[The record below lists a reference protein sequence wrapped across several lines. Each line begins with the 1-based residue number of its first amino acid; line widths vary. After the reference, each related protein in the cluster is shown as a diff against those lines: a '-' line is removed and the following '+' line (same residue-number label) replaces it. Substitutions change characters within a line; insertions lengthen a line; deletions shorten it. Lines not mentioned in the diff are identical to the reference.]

1 MLLGVPAV
9 TLAVWAAARGV
20 LGRGAGT
27 SARAALP
34 GGAAAV
40 TLVALTWVCLAW
52 LNIRVDAFLQG
63 DA

>member
-9 TLAVWAAARGV
+9 TLAVWALASGV
-20 LGRGAGT
+20 LRRWAGT
-27 SARAALP
+27 GARTAVS
-34 GGAAAV
+34 GWVAAA
-40 TLVALTWVCLAW
+40 TLIGLAWVCLAW